1 MARIRSR
8 LAAVAVSTMGALAL
22 AAPLAHAGPI
32 GDGADCSVQSPLT
45 RPFLPWADPAPYA
58 LAPDGGLEQGAAGW
72 TVSGGAATIA
82 GNERFLVGGATDSRA
97 LSLPS
102 GSSATSPPSCVGLL
116 WPTIRLFARSSGT
129 SLFSSL
135 RVEVLY
141 DSLLTGQTQSLQIGA
156 VTPGAD
162 WRPTPQMATIV
173 NTLGALTKDGMV
185 PVAYR
190 FTPKGA
196 GSWQID
202 DLYVDP
208 WRGP

>member
-1 MARIRSR
+1 MVKIRSR
-8 LAAVAVSTMGALAL
+8 LAALAVAVGALAL

-32 GDGADCSVQSPLT
+32 GDGADCSVQSPLSQ
-45 RPFLPWADPAPYA
+45 PFLPWADPASYA
-58 LAPDGGLEQGAAGW
+58 LAPDGGLEHGAAGW
-72 TVSGGAATIA
+72 TVSDGAATTA
-82 GNERFLVGGATDSRA
+82 GNERFLVGGVTDSRA

-102 GSSATSPPSCVGLL
+102 GSSATSPPSCVGLE
-116 WPTIRLFARSSGT
+116 WPTIRVFTRSSGT
-129 SLFSSL
+129 SLSSSL
-135 RVEVLY
+135 RVEILY
-141 DSLLTGQTQSLQIGA
+141 DSLLTGETQSVQIGA

-162 WRPTPQMATIV
+162 WQPTPQMAAIV

-190 FTPKGA
+190 FTPQGA